1 MMGLSFSIL
10 ATRTPTHGVAIL
22 ISKEKAKTLLEWEP
36 LTLRTEDCLR
46 VWEKAARG
54 GGMCS
59 PQVTRYVVKGQG
71 SKVSEVKVTQ
81 RKVSPWD
88 VLFFFLWSV

>member
-1 MMGLSFSIL
+1 MCG
-10 ATRTPTHGVAIL
+10 AIFDNRKVER
-22 ISKEKAKTLLEWEP
+22 SCSWYGPVVSDWSE
-36 LTLRTEDCLR
+36 